1 MDKKIHKKSKE
12 VFLHPGQFYF
22 GGSSAQIGTLLGSC
36 IAICLWHPI
45 LKIGGM
51 CHFVLPN
58 AHDPK
63 SIGLDGRYAEDAM
76 EMFRQSVRMKNTTMK
91 EYHGLIYGG
100 GNMVMGLAKA
110 DEDTI
115 GMRNAGVA
123 MELLAADKVAIM
135 VVDVG
140 ETWSRRISFNVA
152 TGEVNVKKQGQTFIA
167 K

>member
-1 MDKKIHKKSKE
+1 MPKRLHKRGKE

-22 GGSSAQIGTLLGSC
+22 SNCDDHIGTLLGSC

-51 CHFVLPN
+51 CHFVLPSQ
-58 AHDPK
+58 HGPK
-63 SIGLDGRYAEDAM
+63 SAALNGRYAVDAM
-76 EMFRQSVRMKNTTMK
+76 EMFRQSVRKHNTTMQ

-100 GNMVMGLAKA
+100 GNVVAALANS
-110 DEDTI
+110 DEDSI

-140 ETWSRRISFNVA
+140 ETWSRRISFKVS
-152 TGEVNVKKQGQTFIA
+152 TGEVEVKKQGKTFIA